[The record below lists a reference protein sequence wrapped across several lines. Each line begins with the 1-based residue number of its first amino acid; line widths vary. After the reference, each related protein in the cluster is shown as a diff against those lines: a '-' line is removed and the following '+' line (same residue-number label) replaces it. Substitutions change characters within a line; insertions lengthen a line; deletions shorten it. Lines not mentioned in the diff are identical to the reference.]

1 MIRCGVI
8 GATGYAG
15 SILVTLLVGHPE
27 VEPVYLASHS
37 YVGKRYSDIYPS
49 MVGYCDLPL
58 QEEDLEEASTF
69 CDVLFLAL
77 PHTLASQKVTQQI
90 LDRTVIID
98 LGADYRLHDVDVYEA
113 WYQCKHASREL
124 MSQAVYG
131 LCELHREAIRKTN
144 LIANPGCYTTCSI
157 LTLAPLVGEGLIDPS
172 SIIIDSASGVTGAGR
187 SEKTANLFSEINE
200 SYKAY
205 GVTNHRH
212 TVEIEQELSILN
224 REPLLVQFTPH
235 LVPMNRGILSTCYA
249 DLKEGVAE
257 KEVAEAYEKWYKDE
271 GFIRLMGSNLPE
283 TRYVHSTNTVAIGW
297 KVDPRTKRVVALG
310 AIDNLVKGAG
320 GQAVQNMNIRFGLDE
335 ATGLKKWIA
344 NPL

>member
-1 MIRCGVI
+1 MIRCWVI

-131 LCELHREAIRKTN
+131 LCELHRGAIRETN

-172 SIIIDSASGVTGAGR
+172 SIIIDSASGVTGRDAPKR
-187 SEKTANLFSEINE
+187 
-200 SYKAY
+200 
-205 GVTNHRH
+205 R
-212 TVEIEQELSILN
+212 
-224 REPLLVQFTPH
+224 
-235 LVPMNRGILSTCYA
+235 
-249 DLKEGVAE
+249 
-257 KEVAEAYEKWYKDE
+257 
-271 GFIRLMGSNLPE
+271 
-283 TRYVHSTNTVAIGW
+283 
-297 KVDPRTKRVVALG
+297 RTFFR
-310 AIDNLVKGAG
+310 D
-320 GQAVQNMNIRFGLDE
+320 Q
-335 ATGLKKWIA
+335 
-344 NPL
+344 